1 MQRLRQV
8 FFQSTIHP
16 GNRHQLGSHLLHEN
30 PRIDIAA
37 RTGQCP
43 ATHAGIHMDI
53 AIGNQLGA
61 RADSSQ
67 HHQIAIPGIHLL
79 AGAHRTIHH
88 QGFARTA

>member
-1 MQRLRQV
+1 MKIRA
-8 FFQSTIHP
+8 STF
-16 GNRHQLGSHLLHEN
+16 
-30 PRIDIAA
+30 AA
-37 RTGQCP
+37 RTANARP
-43 ATHAGIHMDI
+43 RMRAYMDI